1 MAYGSIIVKRVEI
14 KEFLDTIKE
23 YSREEIE
30 CTNHTFFR
38 LSDQQKKIYTPEKL
52 REIIL
57 FETPILVGI
66 QENRNYAAFYKKI
79 ENKILRII
87 LDIQIGKIN
96 IVTFYF
102 INSNSLPK
110 I

>member
-52 REIIL
+52 KEIIL
-57 FETPILVGI
+57 FETPILDPYFSRNPGKPKLRGI
-66 QENRNYAAFYKKI
+66 
-79 ENKILRII
+79 L
-87 LDIQIGKIN
+87 
-96 IVTFYF
+96 
-102 INSNSLPK
+102 
-110 I
+110 